1 MSQLFIK
8 RIKQATDMSPIS
20 RTLGEVEKLINEQ
33 KSEMRSVGEFIGLES
48 LTEAQSNELATAVEN
63 WSSSFQ
69 RITQSLSMEHV
80 QPSQIEG
87 AAAIMAGL
95 SDVKGFLRTPV
106 VTTGVGNAN
115 TTFVGVEGM
124 ADGMSNRLP
133 AFEAYDEKDNRN
145 AVAYSVVYNM
155 VAGRQNE
162 FGEAFFPTVTVT
174 NDNVGVQVSIRLIQV
189 YNDFKR
195 ETDGALADYR
205 KKNIVKAMIDNTIL
219 KNDMTR
225 IFPVFRAGVNE
236 DKFVDT
242 ATIPSY
248 VVDNEGESI
257 ETAPLKI
264 GESFDLLALS
274 QTDTL
279 IANGLMDATDS
290 IDPAVELDNIYVTFA
305 ADKYRLKVRGLAGA
319 NFVYGPQDNYRLQRL
334 NFRTTGIMVNKDLKQ
349 IDGSDPAD
357 LADIVTNDLV
367 VYIGV
372 DMFGDINVE
381 KGDTIVHAPKI
392 YVARVVDTATGLDVP
407 LDAAPADAIVAKFA
421 DAKIVGYDVWAY
433 RTNLNRR
440 QRGQLL
446 DVTYYNQIWAVP
458 LRSPI
463 TMLRPVNAD
472 SQSDNSDLAALV
484 SATFVRTSN
493 EAVRTLTQTADML
506 KSYIDGRVARPVTE
520 EDNMPSLFGV
530 ARFLIDPTFIGEDL
544 DVNAEINSITS
555 HERSKDVCSVLV
567 QKIRDVAY
575 RLYRDSGFQAVVE
588 TQAAGIEGNPTV
600 IVGTDPMTARYLM
613 IDGENRMVGPDFEYK
628 VVTTPDISVMNKIYI
643 ALGYPGSNQ
652 NQLNPLHFGNM
663 LWSPE
668 LVLTLPIARGGQISK
683 ELTVQPRFRHIV
695 NVPVLGVLN
704 VTNLPEAATKNIVL
718 QNHPNP

>member
-1 MSQLFIK
+1 MFC
-8 RIKQATDMSPIS
+8 
-20 RTLGEVEKLINEQ
+20 
-33 KSEMRSVGEFIGLES
+33 
-48 LTEAQSNELATAVEN
+48 
-63 WSSSFQ
+63 
-69 RITQSLSMEHV
+69 
-80 QPSQIEG
+80 
-87 AAAIMAGL
+87 
-95 SDVKGFLRTPV
+95 
-106 VTTGVGNAN
+106 TTGVGNAN